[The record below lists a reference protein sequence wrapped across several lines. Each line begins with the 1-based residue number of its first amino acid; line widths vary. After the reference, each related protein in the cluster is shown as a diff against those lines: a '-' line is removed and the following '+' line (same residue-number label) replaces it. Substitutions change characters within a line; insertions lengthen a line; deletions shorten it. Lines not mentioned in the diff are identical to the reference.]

1 MRYFWLLRFR
11 AGQQHAIV
19 ERVEEPL
26 LADPA
31 LLLDQDAMHHRYLA
45 RRSAEA
51 EQRDPDPDA
60 HRLANAD
67 AVLVQRLDCDFSASA
82 GIDRTSA
89 GSGKSVSVRVDL
101 GGRR

>member
-1 MRYFWLLRFR
+1 M
-11 AGQQHAIV
+11 
-19 ERVEEPL
+19 EEPL

-60 HRLANAD
+60 HRLAKAD
-67 AVLVQRLDCDFSASA
+67 AVLVQRLDCDFSACA
-82 GIDRTSA
+82 G
-89 GSGKSVSVRVDL
+89 L
-101 GGRR
+101 HL